1 MKKIFIGVIY
11 VLSIMQTGCN
21 DSDNGDPQATLNTG
35 IFIDS
40 PVANL
45 SYQTETQSGTTN
57 SNGEFTYQDG
67 ETITFSIG
75 ALEFP
80 VVTAADIITPITL
93 AGSTS
98 VTDQKATNIAR
109 LLQSLDQDGNPDN
122 GIAIPT
128 NSANIASSVNFDLDS
143 TSFENNSAVINLI
156 ANSGSSNTTLV
167 AATAAQEHVTSTLD
181 NLITGVW
188 RTKVGAGF
196 IYLVTFK
203 DNTFL
208 YAESDLIPK
217 FTEEDGLEVG
227 TYNYE
232 SNSESITF
240 NITYDDNAPGEDS
253 GIGDIGV
260 PVVISAKLADGNNTL
275 NLGDGTILLSSVNFS
290 SSLEIAGTW
299 RSTNGAGFSYLVMFA
314 DKTFLYAENDL
325 TVTTNG
331 ENGLEVGTY
340 TYDSNSGNITFNIV
354 YDDNAPGQDSGV
366 GDIGT
371 PVVMDA
377 VLSNENNT
385 LTIAGGAVILSKS
398 L

>member
-1 MKKIFIGVIY
+1 
-11 VLSIMQTGCN
+11 MQTGCN